1 MTNPDQK
8 EKERAAREWLMRP
21 LYNIMILALV
31 ILELLG
37 KQIDEGTRNGFH
49 IVLWVALGSVVMLHI
64 IAFMIR
70 VTESK
75 SKGEGEGEGESEK
88 NL

>member
-1 MTNPDQK
+1 MKSNVEK

-21 LYNIMILALV
+21 LYNIMVLALV

-64 IAFMIR
+64 IAFMIK

-75 SKGEGEGEGESEK
+75 REGEGESEGEK